1 MTPSP
6 QPRRFVRHLFL
17 AVAILLPFTLSAA
30 ERQSLKLL
38 AIGNS
43 FSEDATAFLPA
54 IAQAGGKDLTLGR
67 ASIGGCSLERHAR
80 HLAEARAGD
89 ENGRAYHNFID
100 LKTGQKRSVTIIE
113 ALEATDWDI
122 VTIQQ
127 VSHLSFRPETY
138 HPYVDQLIAAIRQ
151 HAPSAEIVIHEVWA
165 YREDHPFF
173 QKDDGFTP
181 QKMYSQVRDTYRALA
196 AETGFRLIPVGDAF
210 NLARQT
216 PRWTYTPDPAFDF
229 NHPPANQ
236 LPEQRG
242 SLNVGWRWRKNK
254 DDQPEFGLDAIHS
267 NIAGRYLGASVW
279 YLTLFEADTLPTDYA
294 PDGLAAED
302 AADLRRHAL
311 AAVQAE
317 LTRPQAVASR

>member
-1 MTPSP
+1 MTP
-6 QPRRFVRHLFL
+6 RRPLRLARYFIL
-17 AVAILLPFTLSAA
+17 AVTFLLPFALTAA
-30 ERQSLKLL
+30 ERDALKLL

-54 IAQAGGKDLTLGR
+54 IAKAGNKDLTLGR

-80 HLAEARAGD
+80 HLAEAQAGD
-89 ENGRAYHNFID
+89 ENGRAYHNFAD
-100 LKTGQKRSVTIIE
+100 PKTGEKRSVTIIE

-127 VSHLSFRPETY
+127 VSHLSFRPETF

-151 HAPSAEIVIHEVWA
+151 HAPTAEIVIHAIWA
-165 YREDHPFF
+165 YREDHAFF

-216 PRWTYTPDPAFDF
+216 PRWTYTPDANFDF
-229 NHPPANQ
+229 SNPPANK
-236 LPEQRG
+236 LPDQRT
-242 SLNVGWRWRKNK
+242 SLNVGWRWTKNK
-254 DDQPEFGLDAIHS
+254 EGQPEFRADAIHA
-267 NIAGRYLGASVW
+267 NTAGRYLGASVW
-279 YLTLFEADTLPTDYA
+279 YLTLFESDTLPTGYA
-294 PDGLAAED
+294 PEGLSAQD

-317 LTRPQAVASR
+317 RTRVPVNANK

>member
-1 MTPSP
+1 MRY
-6 QPRRFVRHLFL
+6 PRRSRLAAPVLLVVALFL
-17 AVAILLPFTLSAA
+17 PFAASAA
-30 ERQSLKLL
+30 ERQALKLL

-54 IAQAGGKDLTLGR
+54 IAKAGRKNLTLGR

-89 ENGRAYHNFID
+89 ENGRAYHNFVD
-100 LKTGQKRSVTIIE
+100 PNTGEKRSVTLIE
-113 ALEATDWDI
+113 ALEVTDWDI

-127 VSHLSFRPETY
+127 VSHLSFLPETF

-151 HAPSAEIVIHEVWA
+151 HAPSAEIVIHAVWA

-173 QKDDGFTP
+173 QKDDGFAP
-181 QKMYSQVRDTYRALA
+181 AKMYSKIRDTYRALA

-210 NLARQT
+210 HLARQT

-229 NHPPANQ
+229 NRPPANQ

-242 SLNVGWRWRKNK
+242 SLNVGWRWAKNK
-254 DDQPEFGLDAIHS
+254 DGRPEFRLDAIHA
-267 NIAGRYLGASVW
+267 NTAGRYLGASVW

-294 PDGLAAED
+294 PDGLSAED

-317 LTRPQAVASR
+317 RSRPQAVGSR

>member
-1 MTPSP
+1 MRPPLRSRLTP
-6 QPRRFVRHLFL
+6 HLLL
-17 AVAILLPFTLSAA
+17 AVAIFLPFAASAA
-30 ERQSLKLL
+30 ERQALKLL

-54 IAQAGGKDLTLGR
+54 IAQAAGKDLTLGR

-80 HLAEARAGD
+80 HLAEAQAGD
-89 ENGRAYHNFID
+89 EKGRAYNNFID
-100 LKTGQKRSVTIIE
+100 PKTGEKRSVTILE

-151 HAPSAEIVIHEVWA
+151 HAPTAEIVIHEIWA
-165 YREDHPFF
+165 YREDHAFF
-173 QKDDGFTP
+173 QKADGFTP
-181 QKMYSQVRDTYRALA
+181 QKMYSQIRDTYRALA

-216 PRWTYTPDPAFDF
+216 PRWTYTPDPNFDF
-229 NHPPANQ
+229 NNPPANEV
-236 LPEQRG
+236 PNQRG
-242 SLNVGWRWRKNK
+242 SLNVGWRWTKNK
-254 DDQPEFGLDAIHS
+254 EGQPEFRADSIHA
-267 NIAGRYLGASVW
+267 NTAGRYLGACVW

-294 PDGLAAED
+294 PDGLSAEN
-302 AADLRRHAL
+302 AADLRHHAL

-317 LTRPQAVASR
+317 RTRVSIPTVN

>member
-1 MTPSP
+1 MMRS
-6 QPRRFVRHLFL
+6 PRRFRFAPQVLL
-17 AVAILLPFTLSAA
+17 AVAILLPFATSAA

-54 IAQAGGKDLTLGR
+54 VAKAAGKDLTLGR

-80 HLAEARAGD
+80 HLAEAQAGD
-89 ENGRAYHNFID
+89 ENGRAYPNFIHP
-100 LKTGQKRSVTIIE
+100 KTGEKRTVTIIE

-151 HAPSAEIVIHEVWA
+151 HAPTAEIVIHEIWA

-181 QKMYSQVRDTYRALA
+181 QKMYSQVRDAYRALA

-216 PRWTYTPDPAFDF
+216 PHWTYTPDPNFDF
-229 NHPPANQ
+229 NNPPAGQ

-242 SLNVGWRWRKNK
+242 SLNVGWRWSKNR
-254 DDQPEFGLDAIHS
+254 EGEATFGLDAIHS
-267 NIAGRYLGASVW
+267 NTAGRYLGACVW
-279 YLTLFEADTLPTDYA
+279 YLTLFEASTLPTDYTPA
-294 PDGLAAED
+294 HLSAED

-317 LTRPQAVASR
+317 RTRVPALTH